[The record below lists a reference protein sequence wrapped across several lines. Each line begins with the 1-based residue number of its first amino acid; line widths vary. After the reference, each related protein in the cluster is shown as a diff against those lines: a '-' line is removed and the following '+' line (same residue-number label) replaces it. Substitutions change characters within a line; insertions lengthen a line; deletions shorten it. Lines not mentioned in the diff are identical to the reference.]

1 MGAIF
6 FPGKIQTTNGQI
18 ETPVIECLNASASIP
33 PFPISE
39 NANYGYYLSFSV
51 DQSDIT
57 PNVTYVPKTPL
68 TISVEGVIQEP
79 WYSIITTHDGN
90 YHNIFTL
97 SNGYSC
103 EAKYERINSRLGSL
117 YIIFKDNH
125 GTIINTGNQ
134 EYFAGSIKPDG
145 TIENPL
151 SIGLVIVQDETT
163 GKIFGATYNA
173 IVYSTRFIIHYGNL
187 INGTNR
193 SNEGFFD
200 GSIVPNYV
208 WEPVPYLAGNDNQF
222 YLELSQIDESIIG
235 DGATPTYSEDS
246 TKFILTNASNFNR
259 LLANVPNNAETVIA
273 YCGDH
278 YMTVTRQYDPPA
290 LIRFKLKFY
299 FGPDM
304 LVYETDEIVINDPP
318 INNPRY
324 LSFIIDK
331 ENEVAALDTIQ
342 HLESIER
349 YNYNEEGLPDAADML
364 DLYIWLSGNG
374 EEHPENDPYATGST
388 DDGGEPGNPRTQDHI
403 TDTPSPTISGLN
415 LGIVT
420 LYKPDAYDLQRISQ
434 FLWSDNVL
442 DNFKKYFN
450 NFADNILALY
460 VLPFSPDNLPTK
472 AFTVGKLTS
481 EDPVLQDVPYCT
493 TRFYD
498 IDMGSVQINGRWG
511 SYLDYAP
518 YTRIEIYLPY
528 CGLHS
533 LDIDEIMSPAK
544 QSGVLPAD
552 QGCTL
557 SLKYRLDILTG
568 VIVAKISVNDEL
580 RYQFNGKVGINIP
593 LTGQTYS
600 NLLGAIIGAAGSA
613 AVTVASGGMT
623 APLAVGAIASAAGT
637 VMAQKPNV
645 ESIGNISAD
654 ASMLA
659 TKIPYIRLTSP
670 NKPLLEDQ
678 QNFTGFPS
686 YKSGTLSEFS
696 GYTEVLEA
704 HVEGIAC
711 TEEERSEILT
721 LLKAGVIL

>member
-1 MGAIF
+1 MGHTYIYPESYDLSTTLHINGYNAYVPSGDKTIQGIINDFDNLLGADNYNVLLMKPSDRDGVKGIYYSFAFKLNFDPLYVLSGPWPDATGDNPLFIVNDCGVSGIPQSAMGYGFDGARF
-6 FPGKIQTTNGQI
+6 FTWQSAYIGNVQTYDNVSYVCADG
-18 ETPVIECLNASASIP
+18 
-33 PFPISE
+33 
-39 NANYGYYLSFSV
+39 FSDFHAV
-51 DQSDIT
+51 LIIKDYTGEVYKNNQ
-57 PNVTYVPKTPL
+57 NVTP
-68 TISVEGVIQEP
+68 
-79 WYSIITTHDGN
+79 IT
-90 YHNIFTL
+90 YHW
-97 SNGYSC
+97 
-103 EAKYERINSRLGSL
+103 
-117 YIIFKDNH
+117 
-125 GTIINTGNQ
+125 Q
-134 EYFAGSIKPDG
+134 
-145 TIENPL
+145 
-151 SIGLVIVQDETT
+151 
-163 GKIFGATYNA
+163 
-173 IVYSTRFIIHYGNL
+173 
-187 INGTNR
+187 
-193 SNEGFFD
+193 
-200 GSIVPNYV
+200 
-208 WEPVPYLAGNDNQF
+208 PVSHLAGNDNQF
-222 YLELSQIDESIIG
+222 YLELSQIDASIIG
-235 DGATPTYSEDS
+235 DGDTATYSEDES
-246 TKFILTNASNFNR
+246 KFILTNASNFNR
-259 LLANVPNNAETVIA
+259 LLANVPNNVETVIA
-273 YCGDH
+273 YCGKH

-304 LVYETDEIVINDPP
+304 LVYETDEMVINDPP

-324 LSFIIDK
+324 LSFIID
-331 ENEVAALDTIQ
+331 EQHEVAALDTIQ

-364 DLYIWLSGNG
+364 DLYIWLSDNG

-403 TDTPSPTISGLN
+403 TDTPAPTISGLN

-434 FLWSDNVL
+434 FLWSDDVL

-511 SYLDYAP
+511 SYLDYSP

-533 LDIDEIMSPAK
+533 LDIDELMSPAK
-544 QSGVLPAD
+544 QNGVLPAE

-568 VIVAKISVNDEL
+568 VIVAKISVNGEL

-600 NLLGAIIGAAGSA
+600 NLLGAIIGAAGGA